1 MVWESVAQIEQ
12 AVVLLVGGGI
22 AFGAWALIAWDNE
35 PNGFHWR
42 EIAAVASFCLMAGG
56 ILQLVGPVA
65 GAWPLTIRV
74 GLAALAILN
83 YLAFTHRPY
92 QRRQV

>member
-1 MVWESVAQIEQ
+1 MVWESVAQVEQ

-42 EIAAVASFCLMAGG
+42 EIAAVAAFCLMAGG
-56 ILQLVGPVA
+56 ILQFVAPVA

-74 GLAALAILN
+74 GLAALAIVT